1 MRGPALHTLL
11 VTLPDPTPNVA
22 AVRAASARENGRS
35 RARAGEPAASSPDDC
50 SECGAPLRE
59 EGEGAPPHDG
69 CPGCGER
76 GPVEGVRVP
85 EVAPRRQLP
94 SGGYQVHN
102 GRAARPV
109 VVG

>member
-22 AVRAASARENGRS
+22 AARVASARANDRS
-35 RARAGEPAASSPDDC
+35 RAHTGEPAASPDGCD
-50 SECGAPLRE
+50 ECGAPLRE
-59 EGEGAPPHDG
+59 EGEDAPHDG

-76 GPVEGVRVP
+76 GPAEGVRVS
-85 EVAPRRQLP
+85 EVATRRQLP

-102 GRAARPV
+102 GRASRPV